1 VPFLKRKTLNQP
13 KRKSQHMKKRIIFTI
28 IGLLIIIGI
37 LGGIKGLQ
45 IDRMIA
51 QGSQSVLPPETVTT
65 SVAQKDSWES
75 RLTAVGS
82 LAAVQGVT
90 VTAELTG
97 KVVRIAFE
105 PGTKVNAGDLLVQ
118 QDTSSEEAQLRAAEA
133 VVELAKRNLER
144 LKKLLDRR
152 TIAQSQY
159 DDAEAKYKEGV
170 AQADAI
176 RAAIAK
182 KTIRAPFAGRLGIR
196 LVNLGQILN
205 EGEPIVSLQSINP
218 IFVNFSL
225 PQQQLA
231 RVQPGLTVRVTSD
244 ALPGLVIEGKVTA
257 INPEVDAATRNIRIQ
272 ATVANRQERLR
283 PGMFVNVAVVL
294 PASEDVLAVPATA
307 VLYAPYSDSVFV
319 VEEKQSENNKQPG
332 LVVRQQVVQLG
343 ERRGDLVAVVSGLEA
358 GETIVSTGA
367 FKLRNGQAVVVDN
380 TLAPEFKLAPAPRDS

>member
-1 VPFLKRKTLNQP
+1 
-13 KRKSQHMKKRIIFTI
+13 MKKRIIFTI
-28 IGLLIIIGI
+28 IGLLIMIGI

-51 QGSQSVLPPETVTT
+51 QGSQSVMPPETVTT
-65 SVAQKDSWES
+65 TVAQKDSWES

-105 PGTKVNAGDLLVQ
+105 PGTKVNTGDLLVQ

-133 VVELAKRNLER
+133 GVELAKRNLER
-144 LKKLLDRR
+144 LKKLLDRH

-231 RVQPGLTVRVTSD
+231 RVQAGLTVRVTSD
-244 ALPGLVIEGKVTA
+244 ALPGQVIEGKVTA

-294 PASEDVLAVPATA
+294 PTSEDVLAVPATA

-319 VEEKQSENNKQPG
+319 VEKKQSENNKQPG
-332 LVVRQQVVQLG
+332 LVVRQQIVQLG
-343 ERRGDLVAVVSGLEA
+343 ERRGDFVAVVSGLEA

-380 TLAPEFKLAPAPRDS
+380 TLAPEFKLAPEPRDS

>member
-1 VPFLKRKTLNQP
+1 MART
-13 KRKSQHMKKRIIFTI
+13 
-28 IGLLIIIGI
+28 G
-37 LGGIKGLQ
+37 
-45 IDRMIA
+45 
-51 QGSQSVLPPETVTT
+51 
-65 SVAQKDSWES
+65 SWES

-82 LAAVQGVT
+82 LAAVQGVM

-105 PGTKVNAGDLLVQ
+105 PGTRVNAGDLLVQ

-133 VVELAKRNLER
+133 TVELAKRNLER

-159 DDAEAKYKEGV
+159 DNTEAQYKEGV

-182 KTIRAPFAGRLGIR
+182 KNIRAPFAGRLGIR

-205 EGEPIVSLQSINP
+205 AGEPIVSLQSINP

-231 RVQPGLTVRVTSD
+231 QVQPGHIVRVTSD
-244 ALPGLVIEGKVTA
+244 ALPGQVIEGKITA
-257 INPEVDAATRNIRIQ
+257 INPEVDAATRNIGIQ
-272 ATVANRQERLR
+272 ATVVDRQERLR
-283 PGMFVNVAVVL
+283 PGMFVNVVVVL
-294 PASEDVLAVPATA
+294 PASENILAVPATA

-319 VEEKQSENNKQPG
+319 VEENQSENKKQPG
-332 LVVRQQVVQLG
+332 LLVRQQIVQLG
-343 ERRGDLVAVVSGLEA
+343 EKRGDFVAVVSGLEA

-380 TLAPEFKLAPAPRDS
+380 TLAPEFKLAPAPKDS

>member
-1 VPFLKRKTLNQP
+1 
-13 KRKSQHMKKRIIFTI
+13 MKKRIIFTL
-28 IGLLIIIGI
+28 IGLLIMIGL
-37 LGGIKGLQ
+37 LGGIKSLQ
-45 IDRMIA
+45 IVRMIA
-51 QGSQSVLPPETVTT
+51 QGSQSVPTPETVTT
-65 SVAQKDSWES
+65 TVVQTDSWES

-82 LAAVQGVT
+82 LAAVQGVM

-105 PGTKVNAGDLLVQ
+105 PGTKVNAGDLLLQ
-118 QDTSSEEAQLRAAEA
+118 QDISSEAAQLRAVEA
-133 VVELAKRNLER
+133 NVALAKLNLER

-152 TIAQSQY
+152 TIAQSQV
-159 DDAEAKYKEGV
+159 DNVEAQYKEGV

-176 RAAIAK
+176 RTVIAK
-182 KTIRAPFAGRLGIR
+182 KNIRAPFAGSLGIR

-205 EGEPIVSLQSINP
+205 EGEPIVSLQSIDP

-231 RVQPGLTVRVTSD
+231 QVQTGLTVRVKYD
-244 ALPGLVIEGKVTA
+244 ALPAQIMEGKITA
-257 INPEVDAATRNIRIQ
+257 ISPEVDAATRNVRIQ
-272 ATVANRQERLR
+272 ATMANHEERLR

-294 PASEDVLAVPATA
+294 PAAKDVLAVPATA

-319 VEEKQSENNKQPG
+319 VDEKKSENNNQPG
-332 LVVRQQVVQLG
+332 LIVRQQIVQLG
-343 ERRGDLVAVVSGLEA
+343 EKRGDFVAVVAGLQA

-380 TLAPEFKLAPAPRDS
+380 TLAPEFKLAPEPGDS